1 MNKNPE
7 FDDDLLAKLS
17 AGYSAS
23 DRRLI
28 KKALSIP
35 IENLNAKP
43 MRPKGV
49 EVALILCGLGV
60 DGKTIVAALLSDP
73 RFRDQITETDIDR
86 TYGDSIAK
94 LVKNVNWLNTF
105 NDYSPDI
112 ISKPEQ
118 VEMLR
123 RMLLAMIDDV
133 RAVLIK
139 LAFRVQRLRNLPQE
153 DYEVR
158 LYISRETL
166 DVYSPLAN
174 RLGIGQ
180 LKWELEDLA
189 FRYLE
194 PQLYKK
200 ISNSLTESRADREA
214 YLEKFIAEL
223 SLEFKRNGLKAEI
236 YGRPKHIYSIWKKM
250 QRKKVDFIDVY
261 DLRAVRVIV
270 DKVANC
276 YTALGIVHGRWPY
289 IPQEFDDYIANPK
302 PNGYQS
308 LHTVVIGPRSSMVEI
323 QIRTENMHKFAELG
337 VAAHW
342 RYKEGSKQDL
352 ATEKTISSIRHILET
367 RNDDN
372 SLLDDFRTEL
382 YSDRIFVLTPKG
394 ELKDM
399 IKGSTP
405 LDFAYAVHTEVGH
418 RCRGAKINGRIV
430 PLTYELQS
438 GEQVEILTAKEG
450 KPSRNWMEPQLGY
463 LKTQHARSKVRH
475 WFREQD
481 HEQNIRD
488 GKSTLDKERHRL
500 GLKDLEMEQLLD
512 HFHISNNDELLIQI
526 GRGDITLNQLAEALN
541 PRGKQNDFLA
551 IQTGKKVDATAQT
564 HDITVQGIGNLMTT
578 FAKCCKA
585 LPGDPIV
592 GYITVGKG
600 ITIHRQDCHNVL
612 QLSPDR
618 QDRLIDVS
626 WGHTPQAY
634 PVDIFIRAFDRQD
647 LLRDIT
653 QILSNE
659 HVNIQEASTHS
670 DIQDQTVNLRMTLEV
685 KDTAQLSHIINKI
698 AQLHNVLEV
707 GRSN

>member
-1 MNKNPE
+1 MNRNPE
-7 FDDDLLAKLS
+7 GDDNLLVKLS
-17 AGYSAS
+17 SGYSSA

-35 IENLNAKP
+35 IENLETKP
-43 MRPKGV
+43 IRPKGAQ
-49 EVALILCGLGV
+49 VALILCELGV
-60 DGKTIVAALLSDP
+60 DGKTIIAALLSDP
-73 RFRDQITETDIDR
+73 RLRDQISETDIKN
-86 TYGDSIAK
+86 TYGEPIAK

-105 NDYSPDI
+105 NVYSPEI

-118 VEMLR
+118 AEMLR

-139 LAFRVQRLRNLPQE
+139 LAFRVQRLRILPQE
-153 DYEVR
+153 GYEVR

-200 ISNSLTESRADREA
+200 LSTSLTESRADREA
-214 YLEKFIAEL
+214 YLDKFIAEL
-223 SLEFKRNGLKAEI
+223 SLEFERNGLNAEI

-250 QRKKVDFIDVY
+250 QKKKVDFIDVY

-270 DKVANC
+270 DKVASC
-276 YTALGIVHGRWPY
+276 YTALGIAHGRWPY
-289 IPQEFDDYIANPK
+289 VPQEFDDYIANPK

-308 LHTVVIGPRSSMVEI
+308 LHTVVIGPRSAMVEI

-342 RYKEGSKQDL
+342 RYKEGSKQDI
-352 ATEKTISSIRHILET
+352 ATEKTISSIRHILENK
-367 RNDDN
+367 NDDN

-399 IKGSTP
+399 TKGATP

-438 GEQVEILTAKEG
+438 GEQIEILTAKEG

-463 LKTQHARSKVRH
+463 LKTTHARAKVRH

-481 HEQNIRD
+481 HDQNIRD
-488 GKSTLDKERHRL
+488 GKSTLEKERHRL
-500 GLKDLEMEQLLD
+500 GLKDLEMKQLLD

-526 GRGDITLNQLAEALN
+526 GRGDITLTQLAEALN
-541 PRGKQNDFLA
+541 PRGKEHNFLA
-551 IQTGKKVDATAQT
+551 IQTGKKVETTTQS
-564 HDITVQGIGNLMTT
+564 HDITVQGIGNLMTH

-585 LPGDPIV
+585 LPGDPII

-612 QLSPDR
+612 QIAPNR
-618 QDRLIDVS
+618 QDRLVDVT

-634 PVDIFIRAFDRQD
+634 PVDIFIRAFDRHD

-659 HVNIQEASTHS
+659 QVNIQEASTHS
-670 DIQDQTVNLRMTLEV
+670 DIQDQTVNLRMTLEI

-698 AQLHNVLEV
+698 AQLHNVLEAT
-707 GRSN
+707 RSN

>member
-1 MNKNPE
+1 MNRNPE
-7 FDDDLLAKLS
+7 GDDNLLVKLS
-17 AGYSAS
+17 SGYSSA

-35 IENLNAKP
+35 IENLETKP
-43 MRPKGV
+43 IRPKGAQ
-49 EVALILCGLGV
+49 VALILCELGV
-60 DGKTIVAALLSDP
+60 DGKTIIAALLSDP
-73 RFRDQITETDIDR
+73 RLRDQISETDIKN
-86 TYGDSIAK
+86 TYGEPIAK

-105 NDYSPDI
+105 NVYSPEI

-118 VEMLR
+118 AEMLR

-139 LAFRVQRLRNLPQE
+139 LAFRVQRLRILPQE
-153 DYEVR
+153 GYEVR

-200 ISNSLTESRADREA
+200 LSTSLTESRADREA
-214 YLEKFIAEL
+214 YLDKFIAEL
-223 SLEFKRNGLKAEI
+223 SLEFERNGLNAEI

-250 QRKKVDFIDVY
+250 QKKKVDFIDVY

-270 DKVANC
+270 DKVASC
-276 YTALGIVHGRWPY
+276 YTALGIAHGRWPY
-289 IPQEFDDYIANPK
+289 VPQEFDDYIANPK

-308 LHTVVIGPRSSMVEI
+308 LHTVVIGPRSAMVEI

-342 RYKEGSKQDL
+342 RYKEGIKQDI
-352 ATEKTISSIRHILET
+352 ATEKTISSIRHILENK
-367 RNDDN
+367 NDDN

-399 IKGSTP
+399 TKGATP

-438 GEQVEILTAKEG
+438 GEQIEILTAKEG

-463 LKTQHARSKVRH
+463 LKTTHARAKVRH

-481 HEQNIRD
+481 HDQNIRD
-488 GKSTLDKERHRL
+488 GKSTLEKERHRL
-500 GLKDLEMEQLLD
+500 GLKDLEMKQLLD

-526 GRGDITLNQLAEALN
+526 GRGDITLTQLAEALN
-541 PRGKQNDFLA
+541 PRGKEHNFLA
-551 IQTGKKVDATAQT
+551 IQTGKKVETTTQS
-564 HDITVQGIGNLMTT
+564 HDITVQGIGNLMTH

-585 LPGDPIV
+585 LPGDPII

-612 QLSPDR
+612 QIAPNR
-618 QDRLIDVS
+618 QDRLVDVT

-634 PVDIFIRAFDRQD
+634 PVDIFIRAFDRHD

-659 HVNIQEASTHS
+659 QVNIQEASTHS
-670 DIQDQTVNLRMTLEV
+670 DIQDQTVNLRMTLEI

-698 AQLHNVLEV
+698 AQLHNVLEAT
-707 GRSN
+707 RSN

>member
-1 MNKNPE
+1 MNKESKTNE
-7 FDDDLLAKLS
+7 DLLTRLIT
-17 AGYSAS
+17 GYPAS
-23 DRRLI
+23 DSELI
-28 KKALSIP
+28 AKALSLP
-35 IENLNAKP
+35 IENIEAKP
-43 MRPKGV
+43 VRPKGV
-49 EVALILCGLGV
+49 EVALILRDLGV
-60 DGKTIVAALLSDP
+60 DASTIIAALLSDP
-73 RFRDQITETDIDR
+73 RLRDELCETDIH
-86 TYGDSIAK
+86 TNYGESVAK

-105 NDYSPDI
+105 NIYSPQI

-118 VEMLR
+118 AEMLR
-123 RMLLAMIDDV
+123 RMLLAMVDDV

-139 LAFRVQRLRNLPQE
+139 LAYRVQRLKILPQE

-166 DVYSPLAN
+166 DVYAPLAN

-189 FRYLE
+189 LRYLE

-200 ISNSLTESRADREA
+200 ISKSLTESRADREA
-214 YLEKFIAEL
+214 YLSDFIAQL
-223 SLEFKRNGLKAEI
+223 TAEFEQNGLKAKI

-250 QRKKVDFIDVY
+250 QRKKVDFVDVY

-270 DKVANC
+270 NKLSNC

-289 IPQEFDDYIANPK
+289 VPQEFDDYIANPK

-308 LHTVVIGPRSSMVEI
+308 LHTVIVGPDSAMVEI
-323 QIRTENMHKFAELG
+323 QIRSENMHDFAELG

-342 RYKEGSKQDL
+342 RYKEGSKQDA
-352 ATEKTISSIRHILET
+352 ATEKTISSIRRLLE
-367 RNDDN
+367 NKDDDN

-382 YSDRIFVLTPKG
+382 YNDRIFVLTPKG

-399 IKGSTP
+399 VKGSTP
-405 LDFAYAVHTEVGH
+405 LDFAYAVHSEVGH
-418 RCRGAKINGRIV
+418 RCRGAKIDGHIV
-430 PLTYELQS
+430 PLTYKLQS

-450 KPSRNWMEPQLGY
+450 RPSRNWMEPQLGY
-463 LKTQHARSKVRH
+463 LNTPHARSKVRH

-488 GKSTLDKERHRL
+488 GKAILEKERQRL
-500 GLKDLEMEQLLD
+500 GIKEYSMEHLLE
-512 HFHISNNDELLIQI
+512 HFHASNNEEILIQI
-526 GRGDITLNQLAEALN
+526 GRGDITLTQVAEAMN
-541 PRGKQNDFLA
+541 PREKQDNFLS
-551 IQTGKKVDATAQT
+551 IQTGKKPETPVPS
-564 HDITVQGIGNLMTT
+564 HDITVQGIGNLMTN

-585 LPGDPIV
+585 LPGDPII

-600 ITIHRQDCHNVL
+600 ITIHRQDCHNVIL
-612 QLSPDR
+612 LPTDR

-626 WGHTPQAY
+626 WGHTPRAY
-634 PVDIFIRAFDRQD
+634 PVDIFIRAFDRHD

-653 QILSNE
+653 EILSNQ

-670 DIQDQTVNLRMTLEV
+670 DIQDQTVNLRMTLEI
-685 KDTAQLSHIINKI
+685 KNTAQLSHIIGKI
-698 AQLHNVLEV
+698 GQLHNILEIS
-707 GRSN
+707 RQN